1 MDEAVD
7 CERLEDTMVWPRGYV
22 QDYAIVFKR

>member
-7 CERLEDTMVWPRGYV
+7 CERLEDTTGWPRGYV
-22 QDYAIVFKR
+22 QDYTMVFKR